1 MHEKKETVSCHICS
15 VTFTVPASLRV
26 HIRTVHEKK
35 KPCLCNICGKNLPTN
50 ASLKNHILGV
60 HEKIPKKKRKHM
72 LKTIKIEHGVYSG
85 GHSKLTE

>member
-35 KPCLCNICGKNLPTN
+35 ELCACDICGKYFSTN
-50 ASLKNHILGV
+50 AALKNHVLVV
-60 HEKIPKKKRKHM
+60 HKKIPKKKRK
-72 LKTIKIEHGVYSG
+72 LSNNPN
-85 GHSKLTE
+85 